1 MKQILKWIIMIF
13 PKSLLYL
20 AKSYSKLLSD
30 LLGIDFSYQIFSK
43 TLFEFEK
50 RNQLVTHKNTNGID
64 ISLKLYT
71 PNAMCKMRADTFST
85 KEPEVLRWID
95 NYGSDASFWDIG
107 ANIGLYSIYYA
118 LSMPGKVFAFEPSV
132 FNLKQL
138 TKNITV
144 NEISTKIN
152 INPIPLAN
160 STGYGEFL
168 VSSFEEGSAQNAFSV
183 GYGFDGNKL
192 SEKVNY
198 NLLGMTGDEMFT
210 KGYIKDVPRMIKL
223 DVDGIEHLILEG
235 MKEILKD
242 KNCFSIFVEVN
253 DDFEKQSTGVKE
265 ILTECGFLLSEKA
278 HAEMFNNSSKY
289 SSTFNQIWFKS

>member
-1 MKQILKWIIMIF
+1 MIF

-160 STGYGEFL
+160 STGY
-168 VSSFEEGSAQNAFSV
+168 
-183 GYGFDGNKL
+183 
-192 SEKVNY
+192 
-198 NLLGMTGDEMFT
+198 
-210 KGYIKDVPRMIKL
+210 
-223 DVDGIEHLILEG
+223 
-235 MKEILKD
+235 
-242 KNCFSIFVEVN
+242 
-253 DDFEKQSTGVKE
+253 
-265 ILTECGFLLSEKA
+265 
-278 HAEMFNNSSKY
+278 
-289 SSTFNQIWFKS
+289 